1 MEDTMKHKLV
11 VGAALCAATVTGIGT
26 SVLAG
31 EVTGSGKGGP
41 NGDGVPGGIGRAR
54 SECVFSGL
62 EDFDGLAPVS
72 PGTVQ
77 NWGHVANDPFIT
89 VVDAPKGASEVTVI
103 LNFPPPPAGP
113 GPIGPITIGC
123 NPHAGGGE

>member
-1 MEDTMKHKLV
+1 MKFTTAA
-11 VGAALCAATVTGIGT
+11 GAVMCAATVVGFG
-26 SVLAG
+26 SAAFAG

-41 NGDGVPGGIGRAR
+41 NGDGVPGGIGRAS

-62 EDFDGLAPVS
+62 EDFDGLQPVE
-72 PGTVQ
+72 PGKVQ
-77 NWGHVANDPFIT
+77 NWGHIADDLFIT

-103 LNFPPPPAGP
+103 LNFPDPPDGP
-113 GPIGPITIGC
+113 GPIGPIVIGC